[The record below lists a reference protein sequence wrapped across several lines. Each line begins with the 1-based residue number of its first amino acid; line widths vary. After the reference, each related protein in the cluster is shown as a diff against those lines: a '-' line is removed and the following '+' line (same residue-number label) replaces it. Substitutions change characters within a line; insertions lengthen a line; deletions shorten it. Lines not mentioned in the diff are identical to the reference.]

1 MRANQHSLCKPGRL
15 CTQDHWSISFLG
27 ELHFS
32 PVVRWKPYTLTIHL
46 GGFLLRPWPPP
57 PAAASLRGRSLN
69 KPPLEHRSPQAIPES
84 PAVIREPGRG
94 GGLEIRPPLFS
105 LSECAAGKHRHPV
118 FEVLAR
124 K

>member
-94 GGLEIRPPLFS
+94 GGWKYDLLCLVSVNVRQENTAILFS
-105 LSECAAGKHRHPV
+105 RC
-118 FEVLAR
+118 
-124 K
+124 